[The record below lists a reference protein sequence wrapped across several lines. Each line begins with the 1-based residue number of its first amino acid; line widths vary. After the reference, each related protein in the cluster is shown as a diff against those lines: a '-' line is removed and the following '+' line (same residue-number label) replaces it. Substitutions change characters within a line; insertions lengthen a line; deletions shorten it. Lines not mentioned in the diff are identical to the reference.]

1 MLIYYMQVLF
11 TSKNYLLYLYQIL
24 LYIVRSIIKQIRKVI
39 NMETINTSVVY
50 DDITNYGI
58 TIINNVIYLIKD
70 NKRMRLDAL
79 IIKEREVKA

>member
-1 MLIYYMQVLF
+1 
-11 TSKNYLLYLYQIL
+11 
-24 LYIVRSIIKQIRKVI
+24 
-39 NMETINTSVVY
+39 METINTSVVY
-50 DDITNYGI
+50 DDITDYGI